1 MTQNPM
7 NKLFNTLAE
16 EHHQQQEKEEAQTMI
31 GGIAAEYIAAGEHLV
46 GYVLDLDY
54 DEATLVTCD
63 AWKAKCGGVPKNSF
77 VIIKVGQA
85 AKRSK
90 LHEGRPPILILGRVT
105 EAVATPVSQDV
116 QRTIFQIHK
125 VQAVT
130 DPYTQAE
137 LQWGALKV
145 AILGTYFDREDEVQF
160 GNDIDSYLSPHFY
173 EAYVPRAEHLQVL
186 INSFVP
192 ADDRMPI
199 GRLRFTETELV
210 KPSHEVPVMVS
221 PSDFVA
227 NRTALFG
234 KTRMGKSNT
243 IKVILDMML
252 NSGQQVGQVV
262 FDLSGEYT
270 YPDKQTGGSIYL
282 SHRKQCT
289 RYSVNPRE
297 VKAEKA
303 VGAQPPSKLSANFFE
318 QVALGHAIMMNQWD
332 VLNNG
337 NRPGYL
343 QPFFGWEP
351 VDPDE
356 IRNITDSGDKTRA
369 ERTLSMYWALL
380 SDAGFKVP
388 DDRKFVELHMHA
400 PIKTALASIEAL
412 QNTPR
417 NQSKDDEL
425 ADRQPISMAVQI
437 YKALYNLRSNN
448 PEDSKLF
455 PISKRS
461 GKPYFDGIQIAF
473 LELMGKSGITG
484 SKYLTPFKPFHSIE
498 GSNVEKEIIAD
509 VMAGKTVMVDLSQT
523 DQLVSN
529 FYSERIAKAILREQM
544 KNFAEMEADKF
555 ASKSVL
561 FYFEEAHNLFRAD
574 DKDLTS
580 IYNKLAKEGA
590 KFRIGM
596 IYATQSMTTLSP
608 DLLKNTENFF
618 IAHLNDDREI
628 REIERRYEFKDIGLD
643 VQRSRSKGYVRM
655 ITLSHRYALPVQIKL
670 FEHGEA
676 ATTDAV
682 QHAAITGDD

>member
-7 NKLFNTLAE
+7 NNLFNTLTE

-31 GGIAAEYIAAGEHLV
+31 GGIAAEYSATGNHLV

-145 AILGTYFDREDEVQF
+145 AILGTYFDRDAEVQF

-192 ADDRMPI
+192 ANDSMQI

-210 KPSHEVPVMVS
+210 TPSHEVPVMVS

-282 SHRKQCT
+282 SHRNQCT

-297 VKAEKA
+297 VKAEKD

-318 QVALGHAIMMNQWD
+318 QVALGHAIMMAQWD
-332 VLNNG
+332 SVHSS
-337 NRPGYL
+337 RPGYL
-343 QPFFGWEP
+343 APFLGWAP
-351 VDPDE
+351 IDPAEVKQIQDW
-356 IRNITDSGDKTRA
+356 GDKTRA
-369 ERTLSMYWALL
+369 ERTLSMYWSLL
-380 SDAGFKVP
+380 NDAGFEVP
-388 DDRKFVELHMHA
+388 ARYQKIKLHLSAEIKKTLANDD
-400 PIKTALASIEAL
+400 
-412 QNTPR
+412 Q
-417 NQSKDDEL
+417 L
-425 ADRQPISMAVQI
+425 ADAERDPGKAEQLAEDQPIAMATSI
-437 YKALYNLRSNN
+437 YKVLYSLYSENQK
-448 PEDSKLF
+448 DAKLF
-455 PISKRS
+455 PNK
-461 GKPYFDGIQIAF
+461 GQPYFDSIQVAM
-473 LELMGKSGITG
+473 LEMMGRPGITG
-484 SKYLTPFKPFHSIE
+484 SRYLIEFKKYHSAQ
-498 GSNVEKEIIAD
+498 GSDVEKQIVKD
-509 VMAGKTVMVDLSQT
+509 VNHGKTVLIDLSQT
-523 DQLVSN
+523 DQVVST
-529 FYSERIAKAILREQM
+529 FYSERIAKAVLREQM

-555 ASKSVL
+555 ANRSVL

-670 FEHGEA
+670 FEHGDA

-682 QHAAITGDD
+682 QNAVITGDD